1 MSKILITAKIGPDLD
16 GVACAYAYAKLMN
29 FVDKENEYVAGIY
42 GEVQVEVKY
51 LLNRFS
57 IKKDLLLNPKD
68 KFDKF
73 IMVDASDTK
82 GMPECLR
89 PDDVVE
95 VIDHREIHRAPE
107 LFPNAKIQI
116 EKVGA
121 AATLIFEKFQEMKM
135 PIDSDSLYLLLGAIY
150 SNTLNFKSDIST
162 QRDIDAVVSLR
173 NSSNCIPTDLID
185 EMFNYKTEY
194 IFHNLEEVI
203 VGDFKYFNNG
213 LGIAQLEGFNLKEIV
228 NKKHKKIELVLNKL
242 KEKYGLKYIFLTA
255 ADIKNSHNIFVTVDE
270 DTRLLLSKSMNLV
283 FDEKGS
289 AKNHRLLLRKQ
300 IMPLLLDYL

>member
-1 MSKILITAKIGPDLD
+1 MSKILITAKISPDLD

-29 FVDKENEYVAGIY
+29 SVDKDNEYIAGIY
-42 GEVQVEVKY
+42 GEPQIEVKY
-51 LLNRFS
+51 LLNRFC
-57 IKKDLLLNPKD
+57 IKRDLFFNPKD

-73 IMVDASDTK
+73 ILVDASDTK

-89 PDDVVE
+89 PEDVIE

-107 LFPNAKIQI
+107 LFPTAKIQV

-162 QRDIDAVVSLR
+162 QRDIDAVVFLR
-173 NSSNCIPTDLID
+173 NLNTCIPTALID
-185 EMFNYKTEY
+185 EIFKHKTKF
-194 IFHNLEEVI
+194 IFLNLEKVI
-203 VGDFKYFNNG
+203 INDFKYFDSN
-213 LGIAQLEGFNLKEIV
+213 LGIAQLEGFNLNDIV

-242 KEKYGLKYIFLTA
+242 KEKHNLKYIFLTA
-255 ADIKNSHNIFVTVDE
+255 ADIKNSYNIFVTIDE
-270 DTRLLLSKSMNLV
+270 DTRLLLAKSMNLV
-283 FDEKGS
+283 FNEKGI
-289 AKNHRLLLRKQ
+289 AKNHKLLLRKQ
-300 IMPLLLDYL
+300 IMPLLSDYL